1 MRLMRGG
8 WLLMAALLAAAPGC
22 ESLNPRTVQIDA
34 ASGRFQSAQL
44 TYELDAGRL
53 GQGALPPRVE
63 GQQVSYQAPP
73 RSPLPGQARTRLS
86 IQYPHPRGRAGYAL
100 AEVIIESDGRPAK
113 TEASATK
120 SGFQKFVGGLTE
132 AMNDILPGV
141 VLGDGVSEAWALD
154 VSKED
159 LDQLI
164 GHLANSGYFQYG
176 PPPTPGV
183 DMFTRLDG
191 RIIRKN
197 WRQVPA
203 LDAFIVRVR
212 QEGKL
217 VSYVPP
223 RSNKSAPGQGAAGAD
238 SMAAHRQPPP
248 GPQAQTALPTQPF
261 PASNPPPATQFGPPQ
276 VRPGP
281 IYTSTPAA
289 QSAGPQSTLP
299 QQAAPQPMPPQRPLQ
314 PWAPR
319 QSVPA
324 GAYGNLPPQQ
334 SLPQPPSAPPAAA
347 YGYPPQ
353 QYGNPASPQA
363 AGQSL
368 PPASGQPY
376 QNSLPQQPYPQDS
389 QPIGPTAGAYPYLR

>member
-1 MRLMRGG
+1 MRLVDGG
-8 WLLMAALLAAAPGC
+8 RLLLAALLAAASGC

-73 RSPLPGQARTRLS
+73 GSPLPDGARTRLS

-100 AEVIIESDGRPAK
+100 AEVIIESAGRPAK
-113 TEASATK
+113 TDTGTTK
-120 SGFQKFVGGLTE
+120 SGFQKFVGGLTD
-132 AMNDILPGV
+132 AMNDILPGM

-154 VSKED
+154 VPKED

-203 LDAFIVRVR
+203 LDAFIARVR

-217 VSYVPP
+217 VSYEPP
-223 RSNKSAPGQGAAGAD
+223 RSRKAAPGPGAAGAE
-238 SMAAHRQPPP
+238 SMAAYGPPP
-248 GPQAQTALPTQPF
+248 QRQQAPTAPPPQPQPF
-261 PASNPPPATQFGPPQ
+261 PIANMPPAMQFGPQQPSPGSNYSAPASQGAWSQPAIPQ
-276 VRPGP
+276 
-281 IYTSTPAA
+281 TAS
-289 QSAGPQSTLP
+289 P
-299 QQAAPQPMPPQRPLQ
+299 QQSPQPWPQQ
-314 PWAPR
+314 
-319 QSVPA
+319 QNVPA
-324 GAYGNLPPQQ
+324 GAYGNPSPQP

-353 QYGNPASPQA
+353 PYGNPASPQA

-368 PPASGQPY
+368 PPAGGQPY
-376 QNSLPQQPYPQDS
+376 QNSLPQRPYPQSS
-389 QPIGPTAGAYPYLR
+389 QPVGPTAGGGAYPYMR